1 MFAHYIFHIYRGAFA
16 KVYKGT
22 NLKTGEEVAIKR
34 IDKTRVDLSADSDLN
49 REIEVMKSLNHPNVI
64 RLLDIFDREAELDL
78 VLELA
83 SGGELLDKIINRGNF
98 SEADTIDVLKQV
110 LSAVADF
117 HSKGVVHR
125 DLKPEN
131 LLCSGSDDNLI
142 VKISDF
148 GLSKKF
154 SPTDKLKTIVGTPDY
169 AAPEVLRMDGS
180 DYTTAVDMWSIG
192 VITYVLLTGFHPFS
206 SENVTE
212 TFERIKT
219 ADYFFPDD
227 LFKDISPE
235 AKDFINRC
243 LVIDPKKRITAAEA
257 LHHPWIAGGG
267 RKLLR
272 PTASLS
278 TYMTKRRER
287 N

>member
-1 MFAHYIFHIYRGAFA
+1 MFHRGSFA

-34 IDKTRVDLSADSDLN
+34 INKTCVDLNTDSDLN
-49 REIEVMKSLNHPNVI
+49 REIQIMMSLSHPNVI
-64 RLLDIFDREAELDL
+64 RLLDIFDRETELDL

-83 SGGELLDKIINRGNF
+83 SGGELLDKIINRGSF
-98 SEADTIDVLKQV
+98 SEADAIDVLKQV

-117 HSKGVVHR
+117 HSKGIVHR

-131 LLCSGSDDNLI
+131 LLCSGTDDHLI

-148 GLSKKF
+148 GLSKAF
-154 SPTDKLKTIVGTPDY
+154 SPTDRPNTICGTTDY

-180 DYTTAVDMWSIG
+180 DYTTAVDMWSVG
-192 VITYVLLTGFHPFS
+192 VITYVLLTGFHPFA
-206 SENVTE
+206 SEDDVE
-212 TFERIKT
+212 TIKKVLA
-219 ADYFFPDD
+219 ADYFFPDE

-235 AKDFINRC
+235 AKDFIDRC
-243 LVIDPKKRITAAEA
+243 LALDPKKRITAAEA
-257 LHHPWIAGGG
+257 LQHPWITGGG

-278 TYMTKRRER
+278 SYMTKRRKKDSD
-287 N
+287 